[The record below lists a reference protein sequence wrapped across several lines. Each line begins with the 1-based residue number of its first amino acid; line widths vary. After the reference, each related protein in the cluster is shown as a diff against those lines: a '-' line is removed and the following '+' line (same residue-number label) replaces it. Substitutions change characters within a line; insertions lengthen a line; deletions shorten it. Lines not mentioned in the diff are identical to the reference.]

1 MKKLLVTAALA
12 AALAAPAPALAA
24 ETAYVASGTLTYT
37 SELGQADAVTVGD
50 GNGSYA
56 GRHYLTESMSPSG
69 TSGAGCTP
77 LSGYPTVV
85 CDGVTRFDV
94 ATLDQNDLVSVLS
107 ALPTRI
113 DAGDGDDF
121 VTGGAGPDTV
131 DGGAGAD
138 DIATGGG
145 DDRIAARDGSVD
157 TIDCG
162 AGDDRADADAFDV
175 VKNCETDP
183 VPVTGEQPVTPVD
196 DKPEGG
202 APGDAP
208 DAGATPLAVEP
219 ALPAL
224 PAASPVALVAK
235 VVQVG
240 RDGIAPIELSCA
252 ATEVAGCAGDVFLDP
267 ARQGKALGH
276 RKAKGKARSKAK
288 VRAQAARRGRFG
300 RSPFQI
306 AAGKKQS
313 LSVKLTPEA
322 RNRLGLPKGKKARAA
337 RRGRRVKAK
346 VTVVQKGKKPVA
358 MVIELRG

>member
-183 VPVTGEQPVTPVD
+183 VPVTGE
-196 DKPEGG
+196 
-202 APGDAP
+202 A
-208 DAGATPLAVEP
+208 AT
-219 ALPAL
+219 
-224 PAASPVALVAK
+224 ASPRSSSA
-235 VVQVG
+235 
-240 RDGIAPIELSCA
+240 AP
-252 ATEVAGCAGDVFLDP
+252 P
-267 ARQGKALGH
+267 PRW
-276 RKAKGKARSKAK
+276 
-288 VRAQAARRGRFG
+288 QAARGTCSSTPPGRAR
-300 RSPFQI
+300 RS
-306 AAGKKQS
+306 A
-313 LSVKLTPEA
+313 TA
-322 RNRLGLPKGKKARAA
+322 RPRA
-337 RRGRRVKAK
+337 RRGARRRSGRRPPAAAASAAA
-346 VTVVQKGKKPVA
+346 PSRSPPA
-358 MVIELRG
+358 RSRASASS